1 MIWRIKKNLILIV
14 AALAAFFMAIAKAFY
29 FGKNSEQQ
37 KQTKKALEAATIR
50 LEVENEINKK
60 SDVDVR
66 AELSRWVR
74 DE

>member
-60 SDVDVR
+60 SDADVR

>member
-60 SDVDVR
+60 SDADVR
-66 AELSRWVR
+66 VELSRWVR